1 MNPQPLSLAKAKKEG
16 IRMAKLPV
24 EKYLDWGCGST
35 KSFTLNQM
43 MKILL
48 DLKYTGNWRQ
58 ALKNVPTRK
67 LKVSREYQLKKL
79 VDQFRSP
86 KNQDVAK
93 TADIQDFK
101 FASRKKKFQS

>member
-48 DLKYTGNWRQ
+48 DLRYTGDWNK
-58 ALKNVPTRK
+58 ALKHIPTRK
-67 LKVSREYQLKKL
+67 LKESRDYQLKKL
-79 VDQFRSP
+79 VNRFKSP
-86 KNQDVAK
+86 KNQDVAG
-93 TADIQDFK
+93 TADIQDFT
-101 FASRKKKFQS
+101 FASRKKNFQS